1 MSYLNNDHL
10 KINNI
15 IIDFEENINKISILS
30 QALSSIESLEEFNE
44 VRAQLNNSLIDIEND
59 TITLINTLK
68 IIQYNNRKLY
78 DDYSLLQNDYEEKD
92 AKLKM
97 VINENQLLS
106 NKNQELNDKVNYLVN
121 NIYNN
126 ENLIEGNKAKSNLE
140 EYNSKKNINATH
152 GNKKNKNSSNI
163 YNLKYKS
170 SSNNKKNKF
179 LTNNKEEKSNKI
191 IKEKKFSKSNNN
203 KIHKISKVI
212 KSNKSNKNINDNKI
226 IKNNKDIGYNNNI
239 IQNHEITNKINKDL
253 NNTNIIY
260 SKKNDNNIFNNNDNS
275 FISANDKKVN
285 KTINNINTMNY
296 VFNDDSE
303 DNDDKNK
310 SGKNDSTYIK
320 NKIDKVEKIISIIYK
335 DNNLY
340 SILKRKYGE
349 GLNNQIL
356 NEEVTSEFLDKILND
371 ISSYFS
377 IKNNKSN
384 SNEQF
389 LKNENNNYIDKFI
402 LGLKDNNKEG
412 ERTGRKTVENN
423 KNNSIFIFNNDND
436 ENSHNLTNYFLFNL
450 HREKMIDSQQKK
462 FKTKP
467 KTPKH

>member
-1 MSYLNNDHL
+1 MSYFNNDHL

-15 IIDFEENINKISILS
+15 IIDFEENMNKISILNQS
-30 QALSSIESLEEFNE
+30 LSSIESLEEFNE
-44 VRAQLNNSLIDIEND
+44 VKAQLNTSLIDIEND

-78 DDYSLLQNDYEEKD
+78 DDFSLLQNDYEEKD
-92 AKLKM
+92 EKLKM
-97 VINENQLLS
+97 IINENQLLI
-106 NKNQELNDKVNYLVN
+106 NKNQELNDKLNYLIN
-121 NIYNN
+121 NIYND
-126 ENLIEGNKAKSNLE
+126 ENLTEGNKN
-140 EYNSKKNINATH
+140 KKNIGENNSKRILNVSND
-152 GNKKNKNSSNI
+152 NKRNKNSNNI
-163 YNLKYKS
+163 KNLKYNNS
-170 SSNNKKNKF
+170 TNNKKNKF
-179 LTNNKEEKSNKI
+179 LTNNKDEKSNKI
-191 IKEKKFSKSNNN
+191 IKEKKFSKSNKN
-203 KIHKISKVI
+203 KIHKVNKV
-212 KSNKSNKNINDNKI
+212 
-226 IKNNKDIGYNNNI
+226 IKNNKSNINMKDIINNNDIEYKNNI
-239 IQNHEITNKINKDL
+239 IQKAEINNKINKDL
-253 NNTNIIY
+253 NKTNITY

-285 KTINNINTMNY
+285 KTINTMNY

-303 DNDDKNK
+303 ENDDKNK

-340 SILKRKYGE
+340 SMLKRKYGE
-349 GLNNQIL
+349 DLNNQIL

-377 IKNNKSN
+377 LKYNK

-389 LKNENNNYIDKFI
+389 VNNENNHNNIDQLV
-402 LGLKDNNKEG
+402 LGLVDNNKDG
-412 ERTGRKTVENN
+412 ERTGRKTVESN
-423 KNNSIFIFNNDND
+423 KNNSIFIFNND
-436 ENSHNLTNYFLFNL
+436 ENAHNLTNYFLFNL

-462 FKTKP
+462 FRTKP

>member
-1 MSYLNNDHL
+1 MSYFNNDHL

-15 IIDFEENINKISILS
+15 IIDFEENMNKISIFS
-30 QALSSIESLEEFNE
+30 KALSSIESLEEFIDA
-44 VRAQLNNSLIDIEND
+44 RAQLNNSLIEIEND

-78 DDYSLLQNDYEEKD
+78 DDYSLLQNDYEEQD

-97 VINENQLLS
+97 IINENQLLL
-106 NKNQELNDKVNYLVN
+106 NKNQELNDKINYLIN

-126 ENLIEGNKAKSNLE
+126 ENLIEGNKTKNNLE
-140 EYNSKKNINATH
+140 EFHSKKNINVTN
-152 GNKKNKNSSNI
+152 GKKKNKNSNNI
-163 YNLKYKS
+163 SNLKYNS
-170 SSNNKKNKF
+170 STNNKKNKF

-191 IKEKKFSKSNNN
+191 IKEKKFNKSNNN
-203 KIHKISKVI
+203 KIHKMSKVI
-212 KSNKSNKNINDNKI
+212 KNNKSNKNIIDNKEN
-226 IKNNKDIGYNNNI
+226 KDNKDIGYKNNI
-239 IQNHEITNKINKDL
+239 TQNHEITNKINKDL
-253 NNTNIIY
+253 NKTNIIY
-260 SKKNDNNIFNNNDNS
+260 SKKNDNNIFSNNNDNS

-303 DNDDKNK
+303 ENDDKNK

-320 NKIDKVEKIISIIYK
+320 TKIDKVEKIISIIYK

-349 GLNNQIL
+349 DLNNQIL
-356 NEEVTSEFLDKILND
+356 NEEVTSEFLDMILND

-377 IKNNKSN
+377 LKNNKSN
-384 SNEQF
+384 EQF
-389 LKNENNNYIDKFI
+389 VKNKSSNIDQFI
-402 LGLKDNNKEG
+402 LGLKDNNKVED
-412 ERTGRKTVENN
+412 RTGRKTVDNN

-436 ENSHNLTNYFLFNL
+436 DNSHNLTNYFLFNL